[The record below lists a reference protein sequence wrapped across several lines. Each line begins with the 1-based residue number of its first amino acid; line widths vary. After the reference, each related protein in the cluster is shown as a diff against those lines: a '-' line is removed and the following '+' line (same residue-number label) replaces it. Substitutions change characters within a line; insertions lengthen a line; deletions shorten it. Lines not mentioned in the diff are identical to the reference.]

1 MSTPPHELDGIQRDL
16 IEDSARWRLISMLFE
31 CPVDGWRRALTALAA
46 EVPDPDL
53 REAAAAAQAEASE
66 GLYHSLFGPGG
77 PASPR
82 EVSYRKGVESGGLL
96 SELTG
101 YYNAFGYDPASLEA
115 CDHIAVEAGFV
126 GYLRLKEAY
135 AQACADSDH
144 AELTADAADHFLRDH
159 LSSIAEP
166 LATRLDQSG
175 VHYLALASQAL
186 VQNTKQSL
194 SKK

>member
-1 MSTPPHELDGIQRDL
+1 MSSPLKTLGNHQRVL
-16 IEDSARWRLISMLFE
+16 IEDSARWRLLSMLLE
-31 CPVDGWRRALTALAA
+31 CPVDGWCQALTALAA

-115 CDHIAVEAGFV
+115 CDHVAVEAGFV

-135 AQACADSDH
+135 AQACADSEHD
-144 AELTADAADHFLRDH
+144 ELTADAAGHFIQDHI
-159 LSSIAEP
+159 SAMAEP
-166 LATRLDQSG
+166 LAARLDQAG

-186 VQNTKQSL
+186 VQSAKQSL
-194 SKK
+194 RKK